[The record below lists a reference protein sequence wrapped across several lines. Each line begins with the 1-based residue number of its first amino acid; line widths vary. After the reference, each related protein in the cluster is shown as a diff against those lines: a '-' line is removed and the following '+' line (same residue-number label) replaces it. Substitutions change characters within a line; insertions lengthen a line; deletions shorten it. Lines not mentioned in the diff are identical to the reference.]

1 MYNKTTSHLGLTL
14 PHEQNDLEDDV
25 LRIIAA
31 LRAVDA
37 FAKATNDALAARLAQ
52 AVAADDAIATLL
64 LRTTAA
70 EQAQGV
76 LDAIQT
82 GHGQTLLAH
91 AAQITALEQRSF
103 FGICETPG
111 EEVVKALDLPGF
123 VLAPGVTLDI
133 IFETVNAAEDITL
146 AVNEG
151 EAVPV
156 LVSGVAPEPGNLAKG
171 QIYTLKFS
179 GAAWQIVAGM
189 AEDRIGQT
197 AWFEDTRPRPGYVP
211 LNGCTIED
219 FSAQWP
225 QMAVYLAT
233 EYGQERCFESLA
245 EREAAH
251 TAVWATLASGAT
263 VGWAGLGGVTRFFWD
278 QEEDILYM
286 PDLRG
291 MIRTM
296 AGDGVVAPNMGEGMG
311 DKAREVSGVASLI
324 VPSANS
330 TDNGGAEL
338 GSGCFSA
345 TLIQGGFWGNNTPAR
360 LNKYIGSLGFASSRI
375 APTGAANVPRS
386 WGSVACAYF
395 GQQATA

>member
-1 MYNKTTSHLGLTL
+1 MYNKTTSHLGLLL
-14 PHEQNDLEDDV
+14 PHEQNELEDDV

-31 LRAVDA
+31 FRQIDD
-37 FAKATNDALAARLAQ
+37 FAKATDAALAARLEQ
-52 AVAADDAIATLL
+52 AVAADDTLATLL
-64 LRTTAA
+64 LRSSAA

-76 LDAIQT
+76 LDAVQT

-91 AAQITALEQRSF
+91 AAQITALQQRSF
-103 FGICETPG
+103 FGVCDTAGDEAA
-111 EEVVKALDLPGF
+111 KHLSLPGF
-123 VLAPGVTLDI
+123 ALAPGVTLDI

-179 GAAWQIVAGM
+179 GSAWQIMAGM

-251 TAVWATLASGAT
+251 VAVWATLASGAT
-263 VGWAGLGGVTRFFWD
+263 VGWNGLGGVTRFFWD

-311 DKAREVSGVASLI
+311 DRIREI
-324 VPSANS
+324 SA
-330 TDNGGAEL
+330 A
-338 GSGCFSA
+338 A
-345 TLIQGGFWGNNTPAR
+345 T
-360 LNKYIGSLGFASSRI
+360 SSRI
-375 APTGAANVPRS
+375 WRHPNLSGAFCDPNPSLYWKKPSDEAGGYPVGNLYFSASRVVSTGATNTPRS
-386 WGSVACAYF
+386 WGSLASAF
-395 GQQATA
+395 IGQRGA

>member
-1 MYNKTTSHLGLTL
+1 MYNKTTTHLALPL

-25 LRIIAA
+25 LRIISAFRA
-31 LRAVDA
+31 LDS
-37 FAKATNDALAARLAQ
+37 FAKATDDALAARLAQ

-64 LRTTAA
+64 LRSTAA

-76 LDAIQT
+76 LDAVQT
-82 GHGQTLLAH
+82 DHGQTLLAH

-103 FGICETPG
+103 FGVCDTPG
-111 EEVVKALDLPGF
+111 EEAVKSLDLPGF
-123 VLAPGVTLDI
+123 VAAPGVTLDI
-133 IFETVNAAEDITL
+133 IFEQVNAAEDMAL
-146 AVNEG
+146 AVNGG
-151 EAVPV
+151 EAAPV

-171 QIYTLKFS
+171 QIYTLKFTGS
-179 GAAWQIVAGM
+179 AWQILAGM

-233 EYGQERCFESLA
+233 EYGQERCFATLA

-251 TAVWATLASGAT
+251 VAVWATLASGAT
-263 VGWAGLGGVTRFFWD
+263 VGWAGLGGVTKFFWD
-278 QEEDILYM
+278 EEADILYM

-311 DKAREVSGVASLI
+311 DVGREVTGSAGVMAPCASTNDIGTDEGHGCFEAVIRSGV
-324 VPSANS
+324 
-330 TDNGGAEL
+330 
-338 GSGCFSA
+338 
-345 TLIQGGFWGNNTPAR
+345 FWGPNAPTRN
-360 LNKYIGSLGFASSRI
+360 NKYIFDVGLASSRVE
-375 APTGAANVPRS
+375 PTGAANVPRS
-386 WGSVACAYF
+386 WGSLAGAYF
-395 GQQATA
+395 GQGAGA